1 MYQPQGIICEH
12 CGHHGQII
20 TEDIRLGDLSVVSL
34 PSAPISQLV
43 AQVEC
48 PSCHQ
53 KFDLVFTER
62 RRTGVE
68 ILYVCDNQPNDGL
81 EMWRRW
87 ENGKPKRPVFIP
99 NNVGRDPSEQWL
111 DALCKRTADN
121 IVEWQG
127 CGVPGQSLEQILGRV
142 EDYTK
147 SSSWKNFRK
156 KHLVVAIC
164 GNGINGN
171 THHGFSG
178 KFALVHYKN
187 PDLMNAIQQT
197 LGAEPEDKSNQFCN
211 NRVGHCAEVHAT
223 NSYLYYDKQVQLN
236 QLEYSTAYLVRNAM
250 PRSYCMNCIALF
262 NLRNA

>member
-20 TEDIRLGDLSVVSL
+20 TEDIRLVDLSVVSL

-43 AQVEC
+43 AKVEC

-68 ILYVCDNQPNDGL
+68 ILYVCGNQPNDGL

-87 ENGKPKRPVFIP
+87 ENGIPKQPVYTP
-99 NNVGRDPSEQWL
+99 NYAGRNPSEQGL

-121 IVEWQG
+121 LVEWQERG
-127 CGVPGQSLEQILGRV
+127 APGQSLERILSRV

-147 SSSWKNFRK
+147 DSSWKNFRK
-156 KHLVVAIC
+156 KHLVVVVC
-164 GNGINGN
+164 GNGMFGN

-178 KFALVHYKN
+178 KFAPVHYKN
-187 PDLMNAIQQT
+187 PGLMNAMRQN
-197 LGAEPEDKSNQFCN
+197 LGAEPEEKSNQFCN

-223 NSYLYYDKQVQLN
+223 NSYLYYEQQVPLN
-236 QLEYSTAYLVRNAM
+236 QLKYSKPVNHQFSVLPCCR
-250 PRSYCMNCIALF
+250 
-262 NLRNA
+262 